1 MMRTIKFT
9 ILFLLLLIGCGC
21 QSRALDQNFSGEAA
35 YHHVQAQLEF
45 GARIPGSSAS
55 QETAQYIRTTLE
67 QNSWQVETQDLSFLD
82 VPLSNIIGKKGNG
95 EKIILIG
102 AHYDTR
108 AVADQDS
115 DINLQSAAVPGAN
128 DGASGSAVL
137 LELSGVLDPPPG
149 TQVWLVFFVGED
161 QGHLNDWGWSVGA
174 DYFVHQLT
182 EKPAKAVIIDM
193 IGDEDLN
200 IYQEKNSTPALVDEL
215 WNIATDLGY
224 QSYLIPEYKYA
235 MIDDHL
241 AFVNQGIDTALLIDF
256 DYPYWHTTH
265 DTIEHVSPASL
276 QIIGDVLV
284 KWIMSQK

>member
-1 MMRTIKFT
+1 M
-9 ILFLLLLIGCGC
+9 LLLIGSHC
-21 QSRALDQNFSGEAA
+21 QSRMLGRSFSGEAA
-35 YHHVQAQLEF
+35 YQHVQAQLEF
-45 GARIPGSSAS
+45 GARIPGSPAS
-55 QETAQYIRTTLE
+55 QETAQYIQTTLK
-67 QNSWQVETQDLSFLD
+67 QNSWRVETQDFSFMD
-82 VPLSNIIGKKGNG
+82 VPLSNITGKKGDG
-95 EKIILIG
+95 EKIILVG
-102 AHYDTR
+102 THYDTR

-115 DINLQSAAVPGAN
+115 DNNLHSEPVPGAN

-137 LELSGVLDPPPG
+137 LELSRVLEPPPG
-149 TQVWLVFFVGED
+149 TQVWLVFFDGED

-182 EKPAKAVIIDM
+182 EKPAKAVIVDM

-200 IYQEKNSTPALVDEL
+200 IYREKNSTATLVDEL

-224 QSYLIPEYKYA
+224 QSYLIPEFKYA

-284 KWIMSQK
+284 NWIMSQ